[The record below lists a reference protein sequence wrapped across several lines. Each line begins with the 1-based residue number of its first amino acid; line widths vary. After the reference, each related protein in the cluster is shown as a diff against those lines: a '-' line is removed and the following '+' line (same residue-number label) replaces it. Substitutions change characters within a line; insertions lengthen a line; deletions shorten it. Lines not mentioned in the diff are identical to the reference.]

1 MNKLY
6 PITLTVA
13 PYERAMALYE
23 VNEQSPDSR
32 GMHRYHI
39 ILVARDGRLAE
50 YRTDMGES
58 KNFKGVRFIN
68 IPSLWEHTV
77 DYLQKL
83 AEELRLDPLE
93 THLDELLQLDKDQFK
108 LV

>member
-6 PITLTVA
+6 PITLTVV
-13 PYERAMALYE
+13 PHEKAMALYE
-23 VNEQSPDSR
+23 VNEQSPGSR
-32 GMHRYHI
+32 GMHRYQI
-39 ILVARDGRLAE
+39 ILVARDGKLAE
-50 YRTDMGES
+50 YRIDMGES
-58 KNFKGVRFIN
+58 KNFKGVRLIN
-68 IPSLWEHTV
+68 IPSLWEYTV

>member
-6 PITLTVA
+6 PITLTVI
-13 PYERAMALYE
+13 PHEKAMALYE
-23 VNEQSPDSR
+23 VNEQSPGSR
-32 GMHRYHI
+32 GMHRYQI

-77 DYLQKL
+77 DYLQGL
-83 AEELRLDPLE
+83 AEELRRDP
-93 THLDELLQLDKDQFK
+93 TDIYLDELLQLDRDKFK
-108 LV
+108 LG

>member
-1 MNKLY
+1 MTKLY

-32 GMHRYHI
+32 GMHRYQI

-50 YRTDMGES
+50 YRKDMGES

-68 IPSLWEHTV
+68 IPSLWEYTV

>member
-6 PITLTVA
+6 PITLTVI
-13 PYERAMALYE
+13 PHEKAMALYE

-32 GMHRYHI
+32 GMHRYQI
-39 ILVARDGRLAE
+39 ILVARDGKLAE

-68 IPSLWEHTV
+68 IPSLWVHTV

-93 THLDELLQLDKDQFK
+93 THLDELLQLDKNRFK

>member
-1 MNKLY
+1 MIRLY
-6 PITLTVA
+6 PVTLTVA

-23 VNEQSPDSR
+23 VNEQSPGSR
-32 GMHRYHI
+32 GMHRYQI

-50 YRTDMGES
+50 YRKDMGES

-68 IPSLWEHTV
+68 IPSLWENTV

-83 AEELRLDPLE
+83 AEELRLDPTE
-93 THLDELLQLDKDQFK
+93 IHLDELLQLDKNRFK

>member
-13 PYERAMALYE
+13 PYEKAMALYE

-32 GMHRYHI
+32 GMHRYQI
-39 ILVARDGRLAE
+39 ILVARDGKLAE

-68 IPSLWEHTV
+68 IPSLWVHTV

-83 AEELRLDPLE
+83 EEELRLDPLE
-93 THLDELLQLDKDQFK
+93 THLDELLQLDKNQFK